1 MSFNAKPYDKVNWMH
16 AQTLDNGF
24 KAAVSEK
31 SGIVKLTFPNSYHTI
46 MLFKDQLDMLNIQ
59 DLDVRR
65 YFEAHDSSI
74 KSSTE
79 GRESRKMNTA
89 QQKLVKAIVD
99 NPALNAEQKQAMIA
113 MLSKA
118 A

>member
-1 MSFNAKPYDKVNWMH
+1 MGFDSKQYDKVNWMH
-16 AQTLDNGF
+16 AQTLNNGF

-31 SGIVKLTFPNSYHTI
+31 SGIVKLTFPNSYQTI

-65 YFEAHDSSI
+65 YFEAHDESI
-74 KSSTE
+74 KASGE
-79 GRESRKMNTA
+79 NREARKLNTA

-99 NPALNAEQKQAMIA
+99 NPALSPEQKQAMIG
-113 MLSKA
+113 MLTKA